1 MKTIE
6 QIGIDPEVLADLE
19 EVCRQTARGGILR
32 DPELVRRITGRADRA
47 RAEMVRRFGVQDIS
61 VEIIREARDA
71 E

>member
-6 QIGIDPEVLADLE
+6 QTAIDSDALADLE
-19 EVCRQTARGGILR
+19 EVCRQTGRGGIVR
-32 DPELVRRITGRADRA
+32 DPELVRRITERADRA

-61 VEIIREARDA
+61 VELVREMRDA